1 MHLTLMDV
9 VSTIM
14 MNTHPDGASQEDT
27 GGVCPIEESEFDAL
41 LDAEPDHS
49 ALVASLLADDEP
61 AEEGV
66 DRENDDKENEYL
78 NELVDA
84 FVETGELSNLA
95 IQSPLSLEKV
105 SPPCPAMHRHRPPR
119 EVSHQ
124 GMTTRAASVLASIE
138 KAPDTGDRV
147 MVKRFYE
154 DVMQSARVL
163 PFEKR
168 SKH

>member
-1 MHLTLMDV
+1 MDV

-14 MNTHPDGASQEDT
+14 INTHPDGASQEDT
-27 GGVCPIEESEFDAL
+27 GGVFPIEESDFDALLDAL
-41 LDAEPDHS
+41 LDAEPDHG
-49 ALVASLLADDEP
+49 ALVASLLANDER

-66 DRENDDKENEYL
+66 DRENEDKENDYL

-84 FVETGELSNLA
+84 FVETGELSHLA
-95 IQSPLSLEKV
+95 SQSPPSLEKV
-105 SPPCPAMHRHRPPR
+105 SPSCPAMHRHRPLR

-147 MVKRFYE
+147 MVKRCYE
-154 DVMQSARVL
+154 DVGAL
-163 PFEKR
+163 PFGKR